1 MNISKDQIVQL
12 LESQGNHD
20 KAQQA
25 SQQLSDQVDTDTGG
39 RWWRWPS
46 GNLQPSGAVRADC
59 PLAPHPLD
67 PANPAAVL
75 GSAGLDRRDIV
86 VRPLA
91 EARRTLHSSSLAQL
105 EQYWFATNDVEVME
119 PA

>member
-86 VRPLA
+86 VRPWPRRA
-91 EARRTLHSSSLAQL
+91 GHCTARPWHSWSSTGLQL
-105 EQYWFATNDVEVME
+105 MMSR
-119 PA
+119 